1 MMRKVSFILSF
12 FLSISY
18 SIVNSQTIQQIGYYN
33 DNGIVSMSSET
44 NFVILGNGS
53 VIDISNP
60 SSPNLFGS
68 VSLPGFNTSV
78 LASGNYSYFG
88 SGMTEILT
96 IADISNPG
104 FPLKIG
110 SRIFS
115 STAGGIFGISKS
127 SNILCLAN
135 GGDGVYTMDVS
146 NPANPIVLDSVAISS
161 GQARDIVTHGSFAYV
176 AHTDGLKVIN
186 ISNPA
191 NINIISTIGSG
202 YFSIDID
209 TIHNLVFLGKGSGG
223 IDVFNIA
230 NPYLPIP
237 AFAIPNS
244 CDTAWDVKYRNNLVY
259 LATNNC
265 GLFIYKIIGSLGVQM
280 ANFSNQIN
288 GQSFA
293 VSLQDSLILLAGLI
307 NGVAILKYDSLGV
320 AGIVDEKDFNQIT
333 ISPNPATNYV
343 EFNVKSAS
351 ISEIEIIN
359 SIGESVFKENCTN
372 TKNRIDISNL
382 TRGNYIIS
390 FKNKKR
396 SWSKKLIKSE

>member
-1 MMRKVSFILSF
+1 MRKISLILSLT
-12 FLSISY
+12 LSISY

-33 DNGIVSMSSET
+33 VNGIMSMSSKT
-44 NFVILGNGS
+44 NFIILGNGS
-53 VIDISNP
+53 VINISNP

-68 VSLPGFNTSV
+68 VSLPGFSTSV
-78 LASGNYSYFG
+78 FVSGNYSYFG
-88 SGMTEILT
+88 AGMTGRLI

-115 STAGGIFGISKS
+115 SITGGIFGISKS
-127 SNILCLAN
+127 NNRLCLAA
-135 GGDGVYTMDVS
+135 GGDGVFTVDVS
-146 NPANPIVLDSVAISS
+146 YPTNPIVLDSIAILN
-161 GQARDIVTHGSFAYV
+161 GQARDIVTHANFAFV

-186 ISNPA
+186 ISNPT

-202 YFSIDID
+202 YYSIDID
-209 TIHNLVFLGKGSGG
+209 TTKNLVFLGKGSGG

-244 CDTAWDVKYRNNLVY
+244 SDIGWDVKYRNNLVY
-259 LATNNC
+259 LATNNG
-265 GLFIYKIIGSLGVQM
+265 GLFIYKIIGNLAVQM
-280 ANFSNQIN
+280 ANFTNTFN

-293 VSLQDSLILLAGLI
+293 VSLQDSLILLSGLI

-320 AGIVDEKDFNQIT
+320 AGIADEKDFDQIT
-333 ISPNPATNYV
+333 ISPNPATHYF
-343 EFNVKSAS
+343 EFNVKNAS

-359 SIGESVFKENCTN
+359 SIGESVYKENCTN

-382 TRGNYIIS
+382 RKGNYIIS
-390 FKNKKR
+390 FKDKKR
-396 SWSKKLIKSE
+396 RWNKKLIKS